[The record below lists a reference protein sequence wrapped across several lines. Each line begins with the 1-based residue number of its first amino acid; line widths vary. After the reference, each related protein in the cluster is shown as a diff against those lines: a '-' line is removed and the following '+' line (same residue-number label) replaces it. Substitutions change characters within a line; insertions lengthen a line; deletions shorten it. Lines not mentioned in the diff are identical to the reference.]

1 MADYNINLAHAAK
14 GFAVVKTTNK
24 TDIPF
29 SKIVVIATA
38 SISAIEFPTE
48 VLPSYTG
55 DAGIV
60 GVSLAAGLELP
71 IYGDSI
77 TLTSGTVLLVRR

>member
-1 MADYNINLAHAAK
+1 MADYNTKLSHATD
-14 GFAVVKTTNK
+14 GFAVVKTTAK

-29 SKIVVIATA
+29 SKIIVIATA
-38 SISAIEFPTE
+38 SISAIEFPDNMFPT
-48 VLPSYTG
+48 YTG

-71 IYGDSI
+71 VFGDSI